1 MVLSKVFKVG
11 EFMEPIRVL
20 QVVPNM
26 HAAGLETLI
35 MNLYRNIDRTKIQF
49 DFLVHYTQKYFYDDE
64 IESLGGHIYRL
75 SFREDNNLI
84 KYVKDL
90 DKFFTE
96 HNQYYIV
103 HGHMASTAFFYLSAA
118 KKHHVPIRIL
128 HSHNTSTEKN
138 LKGLI
143 KQQMLKI
150 STRYANTY
158 YACGIMAG
166 NFLYGNKNFEVINNA
181 IDLER
186 FKKDSKLRANTRKK
200 YGLNDCFVIGH
211 IGRFNSQKNHKF
223 IIDVF
228 EQYYKKNSS
237 ARLVLVGEGELES
250 SIKQIVKDKKL
261 LDVVKFLGV
270 LKDTEAIYNMFD
282 VFLLPSLF
290 EGMPVV
296 GVEVQACE
304 CNAILSDKITKE
316 VKLTNYISYLPI
328 EGEDA
333 ALKWVDKISQLEKNK
348 VSDDE
353 VYKKLTK
360 AGFNIKEE
368 AKRLEEKYL
377 DLIQKKGDK

>member
-1 MVLSKVFKVG
+1 
-11 EFMEPIRVL
+11 MEPIRVL

-90 DKFFTE
+90 DKFFTV

-103 HGHMASTAFFYLSAA
+103 HGHMASTAFLYLRAA

-166 NFLYGNKNFEVINNA
+166 KFLYGNKNFEVINNA

-186 FKKDSKLRANTRKK
+186 FKKDSKLRADTRKK
-200 YGLNDCFVIGH
+200 YGLNDYFVIGH

-228 EQYYKKNSS
+228 EQYYKKNPN

-328 EGEDA
+328 EGDDA
-333 ALKWVDKISQLEKNK
+333 VLKWTDKISQLEKNK
-348 VSDDE
+348 VSDNG

-377 DLIQKKGDK
+377 DLIQEKGDK